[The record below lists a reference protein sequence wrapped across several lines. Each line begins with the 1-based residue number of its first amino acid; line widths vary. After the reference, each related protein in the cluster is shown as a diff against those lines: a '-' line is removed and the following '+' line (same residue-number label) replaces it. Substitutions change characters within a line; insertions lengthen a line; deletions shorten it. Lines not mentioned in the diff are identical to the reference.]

1 MIRKAFVMQV
11 NPDAHQEYQH
21 RHNPIWPEL
30 AQTLKEHGAHHYSI
44 FMDEQRHLLFAY
56 VEMESEQR
64 WNAVA
69 QTEVCQRWWKFMTAV
84 MPSNTDNSPVS
95 EELRPVFYLE

>member
-11 NPDAHQEYQH
+11 NPDAHEEYRR

-30 AQTLKEHGAHHYSI
+30 ARTLKDNGAHHYSI

-56 VEMESEQR
+56 VEIESEER
-64 WNAVA
+64 WDAVA
-69 QTEVCQRWWKFMTAV
+69 RTEVCRRWWQSMTAV
-84 MPSNTDNSPVS
+84 MPSNADNSPVS
-95 EELRPVFYLE
+95 EALRPIFYLE

>member
-11 NPDAHQEYQH
+11 NPDAHEEYQR

-30 AQTLKEHGAHHYSI
+30 AQTLKESGAHHYSI
-44 FMDEQRHLLFAY
+44 FMDETRHLLFAY
-56 VEMESEQR
+56 VEMESEER

-69 QTEVCQRWWKFMTAV
+69 QTDVCRRWWKSMTPL
-84 MPSNTDNSPVS
+84 MPSNADNSPVS
-95 EELRPVFYLE
+95 EELRQVFYLE